1 MTPTFKDCL
10 ANKRIFVFAAA
21 AHLTPDELKDAE
33 DDLTSAKE
41 DLSHGGN
48 KWATVKGYYAM
59 FHAARTL
66 LYSKGY
72 RERGHYCL
80 YLAMKE
86 LFVKENLLANKL
98 AEDFYHAM
106 ILREGAD
113 YKRNFSAES
122 AAATIASA
130 EKFIS
135 AAKNILKK

>member
-1 MTPTFKDCL
+1 M
-10 ANKRIFVFAAA
+10 
-21 AHLTPDELKDAE
+21 
-33 DDLTSAKE
+33 
-41 DLSHGGN
+41 
-48 KWATVKGYYAM
+48 ATVKGYYAM
-59 FHAARTL
+59 FHAARAL

-86 LFVKENLLANKL
+86 LFVKENLLAEKR
-98 AEDFYHAM
+98 AEDFYTAM
-106 ILREGAD
+106 ILREDAD

-130 EKFIS
+130 EKFIA